1 MAVIVLERSGHASMP
16 RSEKRARQRS
26 ERGRACEHRLMPFP
40 IRLDD
45 RCRADCIIQPMR
57 IKLDPGCKVTGTA
70 VVHEVNANGA
80 ALRRHAVA
88 RFLAEL
94 TPHRANVGGAC

>member
-1 MAVIVLERSGHASMP
+1 
-16 RSEKRARQRS
+16 
-26 ERGRACEHRLMPFP
+26 MPFP
-40 IRLDD
+40 IRLDE
-45 RCRADCIIQPMR
+45 RCRADCIIQRMR

-70 VVHEVNANGA
+70 VVHEGNANGA

-94 TPHRANVGGAC
+94 TPTEPMSQAHAKPETGSPIPSWKRWLHEMP